1 MTLRW
6 SVVVFVL
13 FFGLQTQT
21 VRAQSSAAD
30 KAAAEGLF
38 DQGLALMREARFREA
53 CVRLEQSQALDRGI
67 GTMLYLAD
75 CYDQLGRTAS
85 AWALFRQAASEARAA
100 GQAERA
106 LSANQRASELEP
118 KLAKLSVETSPGGAL
133 RGLVFSIDGTAQ
145 PMGMWGV
152 ALPIDPGEHQVEARA
167 PGYSPWSTTAS
178 VPPASSITVTIPQLS
193 PDASPAPAPTPAAA
207 AAAPAA
213 GAPVAVSASA
223 GSARADALPAERST
237 LTKALA
243 FGLGGAGVVS
253 AAVGIGFGVQAIH
266 KNDDAKEYCPDGGS
280 VCNDPRGVTLTED
293 AQTAAKLANG
303 LIIGGA
309 ALAAAGVVLYFYHP
323 WDKAPEL
330 ALKSDGRGA
339 QVVLG
344 GVF

>member
-1 MTLRW
+1 VTGRW
-6 SVVVFVL
+6 SVVVMAL
-13 FFGLQTQT
+13 LMMLLSQT
-21 VRAQSSAAD
+21 VLAQNSAAD

-85 AWALFRQAASEARAA
+85 AWALFREAASEARAA

-118 KLAKLSVETSPGGAL
+118 KLAKLSVETAPGGAL
-133 RGLVFSIDGTAQ
+133 PGLVFSVDGTAQ
-145 PMGMWGV
+145 PLGMWGV

-167 PGYSPWSTTAS
+167 PGYSPWSTSAS
-178 VPPASSITVTIPQLS
+178 VAPASSVTVTIPQLTR
-193 PDASPAPAPTPAAA
+193 DESPAPGPT
-207 AAAPAA
+207 AAAPA
-213 GAPVAVSASA
+213 GSGLAVSSSGESA
-223 GSARADALPAERST
+223 GRADSMPAKRSG
-237 LTKALA
+237 LTKGLA
-243 FGLGGAGVVS
+243 FGLGGAGVAA
-253 AAVGIGFGVQAIH
+253 AAVGIVFGVQAIQ
-266 KNDDAKEYCPDGGS
+266 KNNDAKDYCPDGGS
-280 VCNDPRGVTLTED
+280 ACNDQRGVTLTED

-309 ALAAAGVVLYFYHP
+309 ALAAVGVTLYFYHP
-323 WDKAPEL
+323 WDKAPQL
-330 ALKSDGRGA
+330 ALKSNGRGA